1 MTRYKVHP
9 AVAYHHHA
17 KPLNV
22 SIVTETN
29 TGIDNGNSVM
39 VVVKKF
45 IKDKKVSFA
54 WFVIFSCYRIVCYFC
69 CLLEYCK

>member
-1 MTRYKVHP
+1 MIRYKVHP
-9 AVAYHHHA
+9 AVAYHHYA

-29 TGIDNGNSVM
+29 TGIHNGTTVM

-45 IKDKKVSFA
+45 IKGKKVSFA
-54 WFVIFSCYRIVCYFC
+54 WFIVCSCNRIIYVIFVIY
-69 CLLEYCK
+69 